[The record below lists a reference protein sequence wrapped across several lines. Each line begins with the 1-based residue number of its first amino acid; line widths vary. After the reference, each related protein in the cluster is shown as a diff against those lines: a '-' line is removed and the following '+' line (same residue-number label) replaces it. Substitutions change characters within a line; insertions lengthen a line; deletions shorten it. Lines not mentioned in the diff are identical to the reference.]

1 MCKGAREEVGYGYD
15 PPFQKV
21 THEYDGLAGG
31 QLARLLQRDERM
43 DDTLNRIIC
52 IMGVSK

>member
-1 MCKGAREEVGYGYD
+1 MSEGARED
-15 PPFQKV
+15 HASKKV